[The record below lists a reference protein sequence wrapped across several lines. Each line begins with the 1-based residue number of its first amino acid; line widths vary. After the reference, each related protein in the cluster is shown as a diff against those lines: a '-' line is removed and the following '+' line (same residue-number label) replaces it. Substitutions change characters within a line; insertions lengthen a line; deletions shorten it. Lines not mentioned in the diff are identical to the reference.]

1 MQNSK
6 LYIII
11 VLVVGAVLS
20 TTTRARTHNCF
31 CAAISQKS
39 NDAKKPEKESARV
52 VQGMKVETTPPASE
66 LIEACAKSY
75 FYEDC
80 QMALHTF
87 RSTLWGSLCESLKE
101 QSQPEHLAS
110 HKLNN
115 KPHTFQRE
123 WGKKCSQK
131 SL

>member
-11 VLVVGAVLS
+11 VLVVVVVVVDNNKGKDTQLFLCC
-20 TTTRARTHNCF
+20 HF
-31 CAAISQKS
+31 QKR
-39 NDAKKPEKESARV
+39 NNANKPEKESARV
-52 VQGMKVETTPPASE
+52 MQGKKVETTPPASE
-66 LIEACAKSY
+66 LIEACTKSY

-101 QSQPEHLAS
+101 QS
-110 HKLNN
+110 
-115 KPHTFQRE
+115 T
-123 WGKKCSQK
+123 
-131 SL
+131 